1 MEFQKLQRIIADVL
15 NISEDKITPEST
27 FVDDLKA
34 DSLDVFQIITEIED
48 QFEIQIPD
56 DAAEHI
62 TTVGDAVSQI
72 IRIITDMEC
81 RQVSLH
87 NMQARRH
94 FYTYVSTI

>member
-1 MEFQKLQRIIADVL
+1 MEFQQFERFFADVL
-15 NISEDKITPEST
+15 NICEDKITPEST

-72 IRIITDMEC
+72 
-81 RQVSLH
+81 
-87 NMQARRH
+87 QAALAK
-94 FYTYVSTI
+94 

>member
-1 MEFQKLQRIIADVL
+1 MDASEYGGAPLIGLNRLVVKTHGSSQKLQRIIADVL

-72 IRIITDMEC
+72 
-81 RQVSLH
+81 
-87 NMQARRH
+87 QAALAK
-94 FYTYVSTI
+94 